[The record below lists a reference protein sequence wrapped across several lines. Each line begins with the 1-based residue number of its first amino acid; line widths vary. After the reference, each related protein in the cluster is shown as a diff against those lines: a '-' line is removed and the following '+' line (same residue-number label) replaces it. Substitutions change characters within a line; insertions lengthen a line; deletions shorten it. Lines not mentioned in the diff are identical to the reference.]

1 MGFNSGVYNVF
12 LFLHVLA
19 VIVGFG
25 GVLLNGIYASR
36 ARRYDP
42 SQALAVLEVNGFVS
56 TKVAEWF
63 IIAAGVLGF
72 GLVSLSDDVFS
83 WGQTW
88 VWLSIL
94 LYVVS
99 LGVSHGLLLPRV
111 RTMIATQAELASGSA
126 PSETTAR
133 VAALGKQVGAFSGI
147 LHLSFVVILALMIF
161 KPGSGL

>member
-25 GVLLNGIYASR
+25 GVLLNGLYASR
-36 ARRYDP
+36 ARRYEP
-42 SQALAVLEVNGFVS
+42 AQTLAVLEVNGFVS
-56 TKVAEWF
+56 SRVAEWF
-63 IIAAGVLGF
+63 ILAAGILGF
-72 GLVSLSDDVFS
+72 GLVSLSDGVFS

-111 RTMIATQAELASGSA
+111 RTMIATQAGLVAGTASADA
-126 PSETTAR
+126 PAR
-133 VAALGKQVGAFSGI
+133 MEALGKQVGMFSGA
-147 LHLSFVVILALMIF
+147 LHLSFVVILVLMIF